1 MPRINRTD
9 MDFIPICPH
18 CETHII
24 NLPRYKIGAAFITF
38 VYACPHCKKIIGISD
53 EIIKD

>member
-53 EIIKD
+53 EIRKD